1 MWMWMWMVVLT
12 LASAEFTTTTTTT
25 TSTET
30 QSSTQ
35 QPHVSSW
42 PTRHHFLELTSIAT
56 EGRDGDGHD
65 GRTTLSKGQKLSYL
79 EYMKGCHEDDDDDDD
94 DDGCNSYE
102 QRRIQE
108 NYVQPPWIK
117 RNHHHHYYY
126 HYTTLGYT
134 TRRIPSES
142 YKALSQFFTT
152 NAAGPSFLP
161 YHHRED
167 DTTKTTVLSFGIWN
181 EFWSAGY
188 IYWNHWIR
196 SGSNDN
202 NNNGND
208 KKGSSIVDV
217 GRTDLTYRF
226 HDNQYATLIDG
237 VRRAVEEWTSTT
249 VVLQAS
255 YGIRIYRE
263 GSIVAPHV
271 DKLPFVLTAML
282 HIDDNLLDDD
292 DEHEPWIYELIGH
305 DGLAHNVTTK
315 KGEMLLYEG
324 ASVIHGR
331 PYPMKSK
338 RDGAVPSYMACLYMH
353 FEPIGYTAG
362 IHRSHNINGQEHDQ
376 DQGNI
381 HIMGSLT
388 TEEIDLASKELFE
401 LALKQQQQQQQQQD
415 TAAKQQQSTSPRAV
429 PRYVWPQYVDTYTQ
443 KSFYYKFEEKIYPKP
458 TKLVFGSI
466 TAHQAASLGDLKA
479 LKEMAKTTTDRTE
492 LFKADINGWRPIH
505 EAARSGYADILE
517 FLLEEGA
524 QVNQRTNDGLG
535 GNALYWAE
543 KDPVK
548 NEKAIAVLKKYGA
561 VNLPPLTDAQRR
573 EKRKREEEELQQ
585 RKEPEQVQQEQVQ
598 REQQQEQQQQQQ
610 PKDKNKLVIVQA

>member
-1 MWMWMWMVVLT
+1 
-12 LASAEFTTTTTTT
+12 
-25 TSTET
+25 
-30 QSSTQ
+30 
-35 QPHVSSW
+35 
-42 PTRHHFLELTSIAT
+42 
-56 EGRDGDGHD
+56 
-65 GRTTLSKGQKLSYL
+65 
-79 EYMKGCHEDDDDDDD
+79 MKGCHEDDDDGSAGSGGSADDD
-94 DDGCNSYE
+94 CNSYE

-108 NYVQPPWIK
+108 NYVQPMWIK
-117 RNHHHHYYY
+117 QNHHNHY
-126 HYTTLGYT
+126 YTTLGYT

-142 YKALSQFFTT
+142 YKVLSRFFTT

-161 YHHRED
+161 YHHQHD
-167 DTTKTTVLSFGIWN
+167 DNTKMKVLSLGIWN

-188 IYWNHWIR
+188 TYWNHWIR
-196 SGSNDN
+196 SGSNN
-202 NNNGND
+202 NNNHND
-208 KKGSSIVDV
+208 NENKGSSIVDI

-226 HDNQYATLIDG
+226 HPNHYATLIDG
-237 VRRAVEEWTSTT
+237 VRNAVEEWTSTT

-263 GSIVAPHV
+263 GTIVAPHV

-282 HIDDNLLDDD
+282 HIDDNLLNDDD
-292 DEHEPWIYELIGH
+292 EPWIYELIGH

-331 PYPMKSK
+331 PYPMKRNSN
-338 RDGAVPSYMACLYMH
+338 GAVPSYMACLYMH

-362 IHRSHNINGQEHDQ
+362 IHRSHNNNGQDQGHDQ
-376 DQGNI
+376 KKGNI
-381 HIMGSLT
+381 HIMGSMT
-388 TEEIDLASKELFE
+388 TKEIDLASKELFE
-401 LALKQQQQQQQQQD
+401 LTLKQQQQQQHQQQD

-429 PRYVWPQYVDTYTQ
+429 PRYVWPEYVDTYTQ

-479 LKEMAKTTTDRTE
+479 LKEMAKTTDRTE

-573 EKRKREEEELQQ
+573 EKRQRDEEELQQ
-585 RKEPEQVQQEQVQ
+585 QRKK
-598 REQQQEQQQQQQ
+598 QQQQQQ
-610 PKDKNKLVIVQA
+610 QQQQQTKDNNNNNNIVIVQA